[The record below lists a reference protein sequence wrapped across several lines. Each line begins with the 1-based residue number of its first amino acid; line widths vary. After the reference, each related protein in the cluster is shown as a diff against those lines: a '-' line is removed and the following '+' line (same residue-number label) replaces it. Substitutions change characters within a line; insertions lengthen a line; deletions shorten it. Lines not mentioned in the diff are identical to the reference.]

1 MYFFLYLCA
10 FICGDISIEKYILH
24 YNMKHY
30 LFILIAT
37 IGLVSCGTQAQSTQ
51 AEANANTQNPIMPIV
66 YVGENTDVVRTDYL
80 PTLNLEDSV
89 VYATEASYAIANV
102 TAEGFT
108 LTGNN
113 ALSVL
118 SVDVPAKGLHYD
130 IPIVPTGARVQALV
144 TESCT
149 DSTITMKLLQPFASV
164 QWRVFWQDSQVPA
177 CAIENAQGDEYAT
190 IHLNNAWK
198 EVKGRSFLRVYAY
211 ADGQM
216 LNDILVP
223 LQDGKPVT
231 DVAELTRFDDQAQI
245 LYSLMIDRFYN
256 GNKNNDWKMNNPEVL
271 DIVDYQGGDIKG
283 IQKKIE
289 EGFFDELG
297 ITTIWISPITQNPWD
312 AWGMYPFANGN
323 KYDSTKTYTKFSGY
337 HGYWPIF
344 ATEVEKRFTTEQELH
359 DMLASAHKHGMNVIL
374 DYVANHMHINSPTL
388 QAHPD
393 WHTDSILPDGRRNFE
408 LWDEARL
415 TTWFDVHIPTL
426 DLERPEVCAPM
437 TDSALVW
444 LEKFVF
450 DGFRHDACK
459 HIPLNYWRELGKK
472 MKQRYP
478 DRHIWMIGET
488 YGDPTL
494 IGSYVKSG
502 MLNAQF
508 DFNIYHTA
516 IDVLG
521 KENQS
526 LKRMNSTILESLAA
540 YGAHHTMGNISGNH
554 DKCRFISLAGKA
566 VSWNENDK
574 AAGWEREI
582 GVTADGNKELEA
594 HAYKMAMLLEVINF
608 TIPGV
613 PCVYQ
618 GDEYGEAGANDPDNR
633 HMLKFDGLN
642 AEQAAFR
649 VKVQDLAQLRRNN
662 MALLY
667 GEYIPVEVTDDTLH
681 FQRIYMG
688 DVIDVVIALNGES
701 SITINGEK
709 VWTL

>member
-1 MYFFLYLCA
+1 
-10 FICGDISIEKYILH
+10 
-24 YNMKHY
+24 MKHV
-30 LFILIAT
+30 LFILLVA
-37 IGLVSCGTQAQSTQ
+37 IGLVSCNTTTTQSTQ
-51 AEANANTQNPIMPIV
+51 PEANANTQNPIMPITFV
-66 YVGENTDVVRTDYL
+66 ASPTHVVLTDYL
-80 PTLNLEDSV
+80 PGLCTEDAV
-89 VYATEASYAIANV
+89 VYSTEPSYKVQNV
-102 TAEGFT
+102 TAEGFDLCGDHT
-108 LTGNN
+108 
-113 ALSVL
+113 LSVL
-118 SVDVPAKGLHYD
+118 SIDVPAKGLHYD
-130 IPIVPTGARVQALV
+130 IAIVPAGKRVPAMV
-144 TESCT
+144 AESCT
-149 DSTITMKLLQPFASV
+149 DSTLTIKLLHTFEHV
-164 QWRVFWQDSQVPA
+164 QWRAFWQDTRLDVSS
-177 CAIENAQGDEYAT
+177 IEYGQYDKYAT
-190 IHLNNAWK
+190 IHLNKAWQAT
-198 EVKGRSFLRVYAY
+198 EGRTFLRIYARG
-211 ADGQM
+211 DGEM
-216 LNDILVP
+216 LNDILIP

-231 DVAELTRFDDQAQI
+231 DVAELTRFDDQAQV

-256 GNKNNDWKMNNPEVL
+256 GNKKNDWKMNSPEVL

-312 AWGMYPFANGN
+312 AWGMNKFPNGN
-323 KYDSTKTYTKFSGY
+323 KYDATKKYTKFSGY

-344 ATEVEKRFTTEQELH
+344 TTEVEKRFTTEQELH
-359 DMLASAHKHGMNVIL
+359 DMLATAHAHGMNVIL

-426 DLERPEVCAPM
+426 DLERPEVCSPM

-444 LEKFVF
+444 LEKFAF

-478 DRHIWMIGET
+478 NRHIWMIGET
-488 YGDPTL
+488 YGDPAL
-494 IGSYVKSG
+494 IGSYVKTG

-521 KENQS
+521 KPEQS
-526 LKRMNSTILESLAA
+526 LKRMNNTILESLSA
-540 YGAHHTMGNISGNH
+540 YGSHHTMGNISGNH
-554 DKCRFISLAGKA
+554 DKCRFISLAGGA
-566 VSWNENDK
+566 VRWDENDK
-574 AAGWEREI
+574 NAGWTREI
-582 GVTADGNKELEA
+582 GVTADGDKELEA

-633 HMLKFDGLN
+633 HMMKFSGLN
-642 AEQAAFR
+642 KEQQAFR
-649 VKVQDLAQLRRNN
+649 EKVQQLAQIRRNN

-667 GEYIPVEVTDDTLH
+667 GEYIPVQATDTKLC
-681 FQRIYMG
+681 FKRLYMG
-688 DVIDVVIALNGES
+688 DVVDVVIDLNGES
-701 SITINGEK
+701 SITVNGDK
-709 VWTL
+709 VFVI

>member
-1 MYFFLYLCA
+1 
-10 FICGDISIEKYILH
+10 
-24 YNMKHY
+24 MKHIIFT
-30 LFILIAT
+30 LLAA
-37 IGLVSCGTQAQSTQ
+37 IGLASCSTGAQRTQ
-51 AEANANTQNPIMPIV
+51 AEANANTQNPIMPIS
-66 YVGENTDVVRTDYL
+66 YVQGITPVVLTDYL
-80 PTLNLEDSV
+80 PGICADDSV
-89 VYATEASYAIANV
+89 VFTAEPSYAISQI
-102 TAEGFT
+102 TAEGFCLEGDGT
-108 LTGNN
+108 LSS
-113 ALSVL
+113 LSVTVP
-118 SVDVPAKGLHYD
+118 SKDARYDIAIVPAGERLPML
-130 IPIVPTGARVQALV
+130 I

-149 DSTITMKLLQPFASV
+149 DTTITLRLLQEFEAV
-164 QWRVFWQDSQVPA
+164 QWRIFWQDILLGYQA
-177 CAIENAQGDEYAT
+177 LQYEQYGEYAT
-190 IHLNNAWK
+190 IRLS
-198 EVKGRSFLRVYAY
+198 EICPETKGRSFISVYAM

-216 LNDILVP
+216 LNDILIP

-231 DVAELTRFDDQAQI
+231 DVAQLTRFDDQAQV
-245 LYSLMIDRFYN
+245 LYSLMIDRFHN
-256 GNKNNDWKMNNPEVL
+256 GNKKNDWKMNSPEVL
-271 DIVDYQGGDIKG
+271 DIVDYQGGDIAG
-283 IQKKIE
+283 ITQKIK
-289 EGFFDELG
+289 EGFFEELG

-312 AWGMYPFANGN
+312 AWGMYPFPNGN

-344 ATEVEKRFTTEQELH
+344 TTEVEKRFTTEAELH
-359 DMLASAHKHGMNVIL
+359 EMLATAHQHGMNVIL

-426 DLERPEVCAPM
+426 DLERAEVCSPM

-444 LEKFVF
+444 LDKFAF

-459 HIPLNYWRELGKK
+459 HIPLNYWRELGAK

-488 YGDPTL
+488 YGDPEL

-526 LKRMNSTILESLAA
+526 LKRMNSTIMESLSA

-566 VSWNENDK
+566 VSWNESDK

-594 HAYKMAMLLEVINF
+594 HAYRMAMLLEVINF

-633 HMLKFDGLN
+633 HMMKFDGLST
-642 AEQAAFR
+642 EQAAFR
-649 VKVQDLAQLRRNN
+649 TKVQELAQIRRQN

-688 DVIDVVIALNGES
+688 DVVDVIIALHGES

-709 VWTL
+709 VWSL

>member
-1 MYFFLYLCA
+1 MRLTHTLKTNQYNT
-10 FICGDISIEKYILH
+10 
-24 YNMKHY
+24 YNMKHI
-30 LFILIAT
+30 LFILVAT
-37 IGLVSCGTQAQSTQ
+37 IGLASCCNQSRCTQT
-51 AEANANTQNPIMPIV
+51 EANANTQNPIMPIV
-66 YVGENTDVVRTDYL
+66 FVGENTEVILTDYL
-80 PTLNLEDSV
+80 PALSAEDEV
-89 VYATEASYAIANV
+89 VFTTEPSYQVSNV

-108 LTGNN
+108 LNGDHT
-113 ALSVL
+113 LSVL
-118 SVDVPAKGLHYD
+118 GVDVPAKGLHYD
-130 IPIVPTGARVQALV
+130 IPIVPQSQYEVGLV
-144 TESCT
+144 TKSFS
-149 DSTITMKLLQPFASV
+149 DSTITLAVLNEYEHLQF
-164 QWRVFWQDSQVPA
+164 RVFWQDTRAKELVEYGQYDTEA
-177 CAIENAQGDEYAT
+177 IIAIEP
-190 IHLNNAWK
+190 AWR
-198 EVKGRSFLRVYAY
+198 ESKGRSFIRVYAY
-211 ADGQM
+211 ADGKH
-216 LNDILVP
+216 LNDLLIP
-223 LQDGKPVT
+223 MQDGKVVN
-231 DVAELTRFDDQAQI
+231 DVAELTRFDDHAQI

-256 GNKNNDWKMNNPEVL
+256 GNKKNDWKMNSPEVL

-283 IQKKIE
+283 IEKKIK
-289 EGFFDELG
+289 EGFFEELG

-312 AWGMYPFANGN
+312 AWGMYPFPNGN

-359 DMLASAHKHGMNVIL
+359 DMLATAHEHGMNVIL

-426 DLERPEVCAPM
+426 DLERPEVCSPM

-444 LEKFVF
+444 LDKFAF

-459 HIPLNYWRELGKK
+459 HIPLNYWRELGAK

-478 DRHIWMIGET
+478 NRHIWMIGET
-488 YGDPTL
+488 YGDPAL
-494 IGSYVKSG
+494 IGSYVKTG

-521 KENQS
+521 KPEQS
-526 LKRMNSTILESLAA
+526 LTRMNNTILESLGA

-554 DKCRFISLAGKA
+554 DKCRFISLAGGA
-566 VSWNENDK
+566 VRWDENDK
-574 AAGWEREI
+574 AAGWTREI

-642 AEQAAFR
+642 AEQTAFR
-649 VKVQDLAQLRRNN
+649 AQVQQLAQLRRNN

-667 GEYIPVEVTDDTLH
+667 GEYIPVKVTDTKLH
-681 FQRIYMG
+681 FQRAYMG
-688 DVIDVVIALNGES
+688 DVVDVVIDLNGES
-701 SITINGEK
+701 SITINGDK
-709 VWTL
+709 VWNI

>member
-1 MYFFLYLCA
+1 
-10 FICGDISIEKYILH
+10 
-24 YNMKHY
+24 MKHI
-30 LFILIAT
+30 LFILLAT
-37 IGLVSCGTQAQSTQ
+37 IGLISCGNNAQN
-51 AEANANTQNPIMPIV
+51 AHNEANANTQNPIMPIV
-66 YVGENTDVVRTDYL
+66 FVGENTEVILTDYL
-80 PTLNLEDSV
+80 PALTEEDEV
-89 VYATEASYAIANV
+89 VFSTEPSYQVTNV

-108 LTGNN
+108 LNGDHT
-113 ALSVL
+113 LSVL
-118 SVDVPAKGLHYD
+118 TVEVPAKGLHYD
-130 IPIVPTGARVQALV
+130 IPIVPQSPYEVGLT
-144 TESCT
+144 TKSFS
-149 DSTITMKLLQPFASV
+149 DSTITIGVLNQYEHLQF
-164 QWRVFWQDSQVPA
+164 RIFWQDA
-177 CAIENAQGDEYAT
+177 RAKEYINYEQYGTEAT
-190 IHLNNAWK
+190 ITIEPAWR
-198 EVKGRSFLRVYAY
+198 ESKGRSFVRVYAY
-211 ADGQM
+211 ADGKH
-216 LNDILVP
+216 LNDLLIP
-223 LQDGKPVT
+223 MQDGKVIN
-231 DVAELTRFDDQAQI
+231 DVAQLTRFDDHAQI

-256 GNKNNDWKMNNPEVL
+256 GNKNNDWKMNSPEVL

-289 EGFFDELG
+289 DGFFEDLG

-312 AWGMYPFANGN
+312 AWGMYPFPNGN
-323 KYDSTKTYTKFSGY
+323 KYDNTKTYTKFSGY

-359 DMLASAHKHGMNVIL
+359 DMLATAHQHGMNVIL

-426 DLERPEVCAPM
+426 DLERPEVCSPM

-444 LEKFVF
+444 LEKFAF

-488 YGDPTL
+488 YGDPAL
-494 IGSYVKSG
+494 IGSYVKTG

-526 LKRMNSTILESLAA
+526 LKRMNATIMESLAA

-566 VSWNENDK
+566 VNWNESDK

-594 HAYKMAMLLEVINF
+594 HAYRMAMLLELINF

-633 HMLKFDGLN
+633 HMMKFDGLN
-642 AEQAAFR
+642 PEQTVFR
-649 VKVQDLAQLRRNN
+649 AKVQELAQLRRNN

-667 GEYIPVEVTDDTLH
+667 GEYIPVKATDTLLH
-681 FQRIYMG
+681 FQRTYMG
-688 DVIDVVIALNGES
+688 NVVDVVIDLNGES
-701 SITINGEK
+701 SITVNGDK

>member
-1 MYFFLYLCA
+1 
-10 FICGDISIEKYILH
+10 
-24 YNMKHY
+24 
-30 LFILIAT
+30 
-37 IGLVSCGTQAQSTQ
+37 
-51 AEANANTQNPIMPIV
+51 
-66 YVGENTDVVRTDYL
+66 
-80 PTLNLEDSV
+80 
-89 VYATEASYAIANV
+89 
-102 TAEGFT
+102 
-108 LTGNN
+108 
-113 ALSVL
+113 
-118 SVDVPAKGLHYD
+118 
-130 IPIVPTGARVQALV
+130 
-144 TESCT
+144 
-149 DSTITMKLLQPFASV
+149 
-164 QWRVFWQDSQVPA
+164 
-177 CAIENAQGDEYAT
+177 
-190 IHLNNAWK
+190 
-198 EVKGRSFLRVYAY
+198 
-211 ADGQM
+211 
-216 LNDILVP
+216 
-223 LQDGKPVT
+223 
-231 DVAELTRFDDQAQI
+231 
-245 LYSLMIDRFYN
+245 MIDRFYN
-256 GNKNNDWKMNNPEVL
+256 GNKKNDWKMNSPEVL

-283 IQKKIE
+283 IEKKIK
-289 EGFFDELG
+289 EGFFEELG

-312 AWGMYPFANGN
+312 AWGMYPFPNSN

-359 DMLASAHKHGMNVIL
+359 DMLATAHEHGMNVIL

-426 DLERPEVCAPM
+426 DLERPEVCSPM

-444 LEKFVF
+444 LDKFAF

-459 HIPLNYWRELGKK
+459 HIPLNYWRELGAK

-488 YGDPTL
+488 YGDPAL
-494 IGSYVKSG
+494 IGSYVKTG

-521 KENQS
+521 KPEQS
-526 LKRMNSTILESLAA
+526 LTRINNTILESLGA

-554 DKCRFISLAGKA
+554 DKCRFISLAGGA
-566 VSWNENDK
+566 VRWDENDK
-574 AAGWEREI
+574 AAGWTREI
-582 GVTADGNKELEA
+582 GVTADGDKAKEA
-594 HAYKMAMLLEVINF
+594 HAYRMAMLLEVINF

-633 HMLKFDGLN
+633 HMMKFDGLN
-642 AEQAAFR
+642 AEQTAFR
-649 VKVQDLAQLRRNN
+649 AQVQQLAQLRRNN

-667 GEYIPVEVTDDTLH
+667 GEYIPVEVTDTKLH
-681 FQRIYMG
+681 FQRAYMG
-688 DVIDVVIALNGES
+688 DVVDVVIDLNDES
-701 SITINGEK
+701 SITINGDK
-709 VWTL
+709 VWSI